1 MKTMIITGAG
11 HEPGIGHAVATSGIA
26 RGFNICVNS
35 RSFDPHVESLYRNHG
50 CLILPGDITDQK
62 VQEQII
68 NECMAKWGRID
79 YLVNNASTGRAERD
93 KHQNITR
100 QCWIDNFILNAVVP
114 WKFSIRTKPY
124 LSVNKGSIVN
134 ISSRAALQPGLGNN
148 TAYAVSKSAM
158 NNVTQQLAMILAPDI
173 TVNSVCP
180 GLVASKRLKNI
191 LEKNFEPKIQSYVDT
206 ALMGDAVNLNDVAN
220 LVIHL
225 LENRSIVG
233 QNVPICGGTTIQ
245 PIGMI
250 ITAPG
255 QTC

>member
-1 MKTMIITGAG
+1 MKTIIITGAG
-11 HEPGIGHAVATSGIA
+11 HEPGIGHAVAVLAIA
-26 RGFNICVNS
+26 RGFNVCVNS
-35 RSFDPHVESLYRNHG
+35 RSFDPHVESLYQQHG
-50 CLILPGDITDQK
+50 CLILPGDITDQA
-62 VQEQII
+62 VQQKII
-68 NECMAKWGRID
+68 DECMAKWGRID

-93 KHQNITR
+93 EQQNITR

-114 WKFSIRTKPY
+114 WEFSIRLKSY

-158 NNVTQQLAMILAPDI
+158 NNVTQQLALLLAPDI

-180 GLVASKRLKNI
+180 GLVASKSI
-191 LEKNFEPKIQSYVDT
+191 LEKNFETKIQSYVDT
-206 ALMGDAVNLNDVAN
+206 ALMGDAVDIDNVAN
-220 LVIHL
+220 LVVHL

-233 QNVPICGGTTIQ
+233 QNLPICGGTTIQ

-250 ITAPG
+250 TTAPG